1 MLNFEE
7 YVTQMEEKR
16 AREKR
21 AAINAAIAQSLRERT
36 HEEAVAALYAA
47 LTFVGDVADV
57 LLPVNAEKTLHPAF

>member
-7 YVTQMEEKR
+7 YVTQMEERR

-36 HEEAVAALYAA
+36 YGEAVAALYAA

-57 LLPVNAEKTLHPAF
+57 LLPVNAERTLHPAF